1 MPAVIREKSA
11 MMEKIFHF
19 AESHQNVDRFISR
32 LGWGAVS
39 LGAVA
44 AVVLVVAFTLK

>member
-1 MPAVIREKSA
+1 MLTVNREKSA
-11 MMEKIFHF
+11 MMEKVFRF

-39 LGAVA
+39 LGAIA
-44 AVVLVVAFTLK
+44 AVVLVIAFALK